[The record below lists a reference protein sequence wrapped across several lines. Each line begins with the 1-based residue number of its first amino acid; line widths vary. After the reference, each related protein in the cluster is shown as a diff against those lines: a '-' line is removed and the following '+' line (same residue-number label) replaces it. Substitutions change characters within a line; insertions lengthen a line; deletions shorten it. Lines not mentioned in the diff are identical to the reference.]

1 MSMNYNPQSI
11 QYTVQA
17 GDSLRNLAYEFNT
30 TAEAILAANPGVT
43 LSNLS
48 VGQELSIPSH
58 TPVNAEQFWFGPGFG
73 FGRPF
78 FGVPWGF
85 RRPFF
90 RPGWGFGWGFRPF
103 WGGPFW

>member
-1 MSMNYNPQSI
+1 MSMNYGPAGI

-17 GDSLRNLAYEFNT
+17 GDSLGNLAYEFNT
-30 TAEAILAANPGVT
+30 TPDAILAFNPGVT
-43 LSNLS
+43 PSTLS
-48 VGQELSIPSH
+48 VGQVLSIPSD

-78 FGVPWGF
+78 FGGPFGFGF

-90 RPGWGFGWGFRPF
+90 GGPFGFGFRP
-103 WGGPFW
+103 WGGFWW